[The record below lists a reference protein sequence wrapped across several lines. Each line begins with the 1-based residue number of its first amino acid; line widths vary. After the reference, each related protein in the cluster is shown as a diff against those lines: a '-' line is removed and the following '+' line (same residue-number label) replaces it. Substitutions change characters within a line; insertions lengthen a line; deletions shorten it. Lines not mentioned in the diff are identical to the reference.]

1 MLTIRYFRNTSR
13 HLPISDNPRK
23 HPMFPLMPSI
33 ACSTRCRVFTIVLV
47 SLLAACSKAPPAS
60 APAAVPVGVA
70 TAMRKTVPDLLAAV
84 GTVEA
89 INSVAVKSL
98 VDGQLLESHVKDGDE
113 VKAGQLLFKIDA
125 RPAQASL
132 AQANAALAKDVAA
145 RELARAQVDRYD
157 PVAKKGFISADQMQQ
172 YRTAYEAA
180 AAAVKVDQA
189 NVAATQLTLGYTDI
203 HAPFAGRAGRILVQP
218 GNLVKANDTNALL
231 TINQVAP
238 IFVSF
243 AVPGAYV
250 ERVRAAQA
258 KGALGVQAR
267 GDGVSAPQSG
277 DLAFVDNAVDPAT
290 NTIKLRAQFANTGE
304 SLWPGQFVN
313 IMLTLG
319 SDADA
324 VVVPDAAV
332 KAGPNGNYVFV
343 VKADKKAEQRTVT
356 IARSVAG
363 ESVIAKGVDA
373 GETIVVD
380 GQSRLID
387 GTPVQIGE
395 AKPAAETAATK

>member
-1 MLTIRYFRNTSR
+1 MP
-13 HLPISDNPRK
+13 PIAFSALR
-23 HPMFPLMPSI
+23 
-33 ACSTRCRVFTIVLV
+33 RVCVAALIIVL
-47 SLLAACSKAPPAS
+47 SACSKPPPAP
-60 APAAVPVGVA
+60 APAPVPVSVA
-70 TAMRKTVPDLLAAV
+70 VAARKTIPDLLAAV

-113 VKAGQLLFKIDA
+113 VKAGQLLFKIDP
-125 RPAQASL
+125 RPAQAAL

-145 RELARAQVDRYD
+145 RELAKAQVDRYE

-172 YRTAYEAA
+172 YVTAHEAA

-189 NVAATQLTLGYTDI
+189 NVAAAQLTLGYTDI

-238 IFVSF
+238 IFVNF

-258 KGALGVQAR
+258 KGALRVLAR
-267 GDGVSAPQSG
+267 GDGLSKPQDG
-277 DLAFVDNAVDPAT
+277 ELAFVDNAVDPAT
-290 NTIKLRAQFANTGE
+290 NTVKLRAQFANADEG
-304 SLWPGQFVN
+304 LWPGQFINVA
-313 IMLTLG
+313 LTLG

-324 VVVPDAAV
+324 IVVPDAAV
-332 KAGPNGNYVFV
+332 KAGPNGYYVFV
-343 VKADKKAEQRTVT
+343 IKADRKAELRAVTV
-356 IARSVAG
+356 ARSVAG
-363 ESVIAKGVDA
+363 ESAIAKGVDA
-373 GETIVVD
+373 GDTVVVD
-380 GQSRLID
+380 GQSRLVE
-387 GTPVQIGE
+387 GTPVQVAE
-395 AKPAAETAATK
+395 AKPAGEAAASK

>member
-1 MLTIRYFRNTSR
+1 M
-13 HLPISDNPRK
+13 
-23 HPMFPLMPSI
+23 PLI
-33 ACSTRCRVFTIVLV
+33 AQSAMRRVCAAILIT
-47 SLLAACSKAPPAS
+47 LLAACSKPPPAP
-60 APAAVPVGVA
+60 APAAAPVSVA
-70 TAMRKTVPDLLAAV
+70 VAMRKTMPDLLAAV

-113 VKAGQLLFKIDA
+113 VKAGQLLFRIDP

-145 RELARAQVDRYD
+145 RELAKAQVDRYD

-180 AAAVKVDQA
+180 AASVKVDQA
-189 NVAATQLTLGYTDI
+189 NVAAAQLTLGYTDI

-238 IFVSF
+238 IFVNF

-250 ERVRAAQA
+250 ESVRTAQA
-258 KGALGVQAR
+258 KGALRVQAR
-267 GDGVSAPQSG
+267 GDGVKTAQSG
-277 DLAFVDNAVDPAT
+277 ELAFVDNAVDPAT
-290 NTIKLRAQFANTGE
+290 NTIKLRAQFANAEE

-313 IMLTLG
+313 ITLTLG

-324 VVVPDAAV
+324 IVVPDAAV
-332 KAGPNGNYVFV
+332 KAGPNGYYVFV
-343 VKADKKAEQRTVT
+343 VNADKKAAQRAVTV
-356 IARSVAG
+356 ARSVAG
-363 ESVIAKGVDA
+363 ESAIAKGLDG
-373 GETIVVD
+373 GETVVVD
-380 GQSRLID
+380 GQSRLTD
-387 GTPVQIGE
+387 GTPVQIAE
-395 AKPAAETAATK
+395 AKPAGEAAATK